1 MMKYLVVLL
10 FILGSLDGHGQL
22 TTSQVESWVKSCEP
36 ESGLDSLEWLYI
48 INGVIYI
55 KPEEEL
61 KSFDTKNQLLFIDYI
76 NTDSVESTF
85 LKPNMLLIL
94 IGSSPKLK
102 KEERAEK
109 LQEQQMKFR
118 DNSDTVL
125 ILHRNPNDPV
135 LIINEKLISPEKAK
149 QTISI
154 LNPKDVRYIQYV
166 NHTSYALYGIRAKNG
181 MVKILTKGY
190 TH

>member
-1 MMKYLVVLL
+1 M
-10 FILGSLDGHGQL
+10 Q
-22 TTSQVESWVKSCEP
+22 
-36 ESGLDSLEWLYI
+36 
-48 INGVIYI
+48 
-55 KPEEEL
+55 
-61 KSFDTKNQLLFIDYI
+61 
-76 NTDSVESTF
+76 
-85 LKPNMLLIL
+85 IL